1 VLVSEHRAAS
11 LPVLCFLP
19 HPICPLAHTGG
30 TCSHLDVAQSRSER
44 RLTDCQP
51 TMVMDVDGRWSSLQ
65 CAVPVCGLPVTTHSE
80 WPLVVHLPCQLPTAH
95 CTPQANASHILAIL
109 ALTLGPS
116 RPRCRNSSRADQVFA
131 GPICGQQT
139 AFGLMPA
146 AALRLQ
152 NLACTPEY
160 VRAWFGPGLHLS
172 GAREPRLKSLEH
184 A

>member
-44 RLTDCQP
+44 RLTGCQP
-51 TMVMDVDGRWSSLQ
+51 TMVVDVDGRWSSLQ

-95 CTPQANASHILAIL
+95 CTPRPMRLTSLPSLPLPL
-109 ALTLGPS
+109 ALRAYAAETAAEQTRSLQVPSAAS
-116 RPRCRNSSRADQVFA
+116 RPRLASCL
-131 GPICGQQT
+131 P
-139 AFGLMPA
+139 
-146 AALRLQ
+146 LR
-152 NLACTPEY
+152 CVCKT
-160 VRAWFGPGLHLS
+160 
-172 GAREPRLKSLEH
+172 
-184 A
+184 